1 MIQSP
6 PRFNSVY
13 QALLDASQ
21 GREAAPAVWFDGAW
35 TSRGALLDGIDRT
48 VRHLRRLGIGTGDRF
63 AFFGHNSLHHLLLY
77 YAAAKIGAVVVPLNP
92 NLTAPEIS
100 YAVSHSR
107 SKVLFHDA
115 AGAEVIDPE
124 TSEVRV
130 EPVETIDREVE
141 GDASAAAV
149 PDDADFMIIYT
160 SGSTGVPKAVV
171 LGQGGQAGVPRSLG
185 RMWGI
190 TEADVTLVALP
201 MGYLYGLSTAAAVAL
216 QTGGKAVILRRFH
229 PRDVLEAMVAHRI
242 SVFHGV
248 PTMYNMMMS
257 YAGQNGLRFDLSHVR
272 VLVTSG
278 APTSAETFAA
288 FERTFGARLQNYFA
302 MSEATPAFGRFHDD
316 PRPLPPGS
324 AGLLAPGAEVSIRLP
339 DGTEA
344 PEGEVGELYLRT
356 AGLMLR
362 YDGAPELTAE
372 NLREGYFRSGDL
384 VRRDAEGFYYIV
396 GRSKDMIIR
405 GGANISPLEVE
416 NVLTSDPAVD
426 EAAVVGAADPLYGEV
441 AVGFVTLHPG
451 QQVDPAALIAL
462 AAERLSDFKVPKS
475 ITVLPEMPYGKT
487 GKIDKVA
494 LRKLANGG

>member
-6 PRFNSVY
+6 LRFNPVY
-13 QALLDASQ
+13 QALLDASE
-21 GREAAPAVWFDGAW
+21 GRGAEPAVWFDGAW
-35 TSRGALLDGIDRT
+35 TSRRALLDGIDRA

-63 AFFGHNSLHHLLLY
+63 TFFGHNSLHHLLLY

-92 NLTAPEIS
+92 NLTASEIA
-100 YAVSHSR
+100 YAVGHSR

-115 AGAEVIDPE
+115 AG
-124 TSEVRV
+124 SEVV
-130 EPVETIDREVE
+130 DPAACAVPMVPVATIDGETE

-149 PDDADFMIIYT
+149 PDDADFMVIYT
-160 SGSTGVPKAVV
+160 SGSTGVPKAVM
-171 LGQGGQAGVPRSLG
+171 LGQAGQAGVARSLS

-190 TEADVTLVALP
+190 TATDLTLVALP

-216 QTGGKAVILRRFH
+216 QAGGKAVILRRFH

-242 SVFHGV
+242 TVFHGV
-248 PTMYNMMMS
+248 PTMYSMMMS
-257 YAGQNGLRFDLSHVR
+257 YAEQNGRHFDLSHVR

-288 FERTFGARLQNYFA
+288 FERMFGARLQNYFA

-344 PEGEVGELYLRT
+344 PEGEIGELYLRT

-372 NLREGYFRSGDL
+372 NLRDGYFRSGDL

-416 NVLTSDPAVD
+416 NVLTSHLAVA
-426 EAAVVGAADPLYGEV
+426 EAAVVGAADAVYGEV
-441 AVGFVTLHPG
+441 AVGFVTLQPG
-451 QQVDPAALIAL
+451 QRVDPAALIAL
-462 AAERLSDFKVPKS
+462 AAERLSDFKVPRS
-475 ITVLPEMPYGKT
+475 VTVLAGMPYGKT
-487 GKIDKVA
+487 GKIDKAA
-494 LRKLANGG
+494 LRKLADD